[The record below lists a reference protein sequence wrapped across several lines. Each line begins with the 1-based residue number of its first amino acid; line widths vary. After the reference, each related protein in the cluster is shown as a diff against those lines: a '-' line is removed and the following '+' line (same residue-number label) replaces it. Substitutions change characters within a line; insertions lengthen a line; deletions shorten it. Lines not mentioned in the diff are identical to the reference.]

1 MRKRE
6 KRRRRGGSEMGE
18 ERGRG
23 ERVINRAVLEREK
36 REKAR
41 CSGDE
46 KTRVMM
52 SVRVCEVS

>member
-23 ERVINRAVLEREK
+23 ERVINRAVLERERERKERK
-36 REKAR
+36 RVVR
-41 CSGDE
+41 G
-46 KTRVMM
+46 TRRHA
-52 SVRVCEVS
+52 S